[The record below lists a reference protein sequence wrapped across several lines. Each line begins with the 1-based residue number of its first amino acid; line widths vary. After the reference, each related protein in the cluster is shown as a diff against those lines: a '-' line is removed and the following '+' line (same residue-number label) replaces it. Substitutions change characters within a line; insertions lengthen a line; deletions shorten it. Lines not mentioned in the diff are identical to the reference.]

1 MKKKA
6 KKLPKKKVTYYID
19 PLLVK
24 RLKYL
29 SVYLDRNCSSL
40 VNEVI
45 QKFVI
50 EEEVRKEFEEKSK
63 RVKKVA
69 K

>member
-1 MKKKA
+1 MKRKA

-40 VNEVI
+40 VNEAI

-50 EEEVRKEFEEKSK
+50 KEEIRKKFEKKSK

>member
-1 MKKKA
+1 MKRKVKE
-6 KKLPKKKVTYYID
+6 PTKKKVTYYID
-19 PLLVK
+19 PLLVA
-24 RLKYL
+24 RLKHL
-29 SVYLDRNCSSL
+29 SVDLDRNCSDL
-40 VNEVI
+40 VNEAI

-50 EEEVRKEFEEKSK
+50 EEEVRKDYKEKSK